1 MQPRMK
7 SPVASVP
14 GVRDALL
21 ALSRAADGVVTE
33 ETLPRSTIDLVYV
46 RASQING
53 CAPCLDMHTRDAAK
67 AGESAE
73 RLSTVAAWREAPYFN
88 DAERAALALTEAGTR
103 LADRTD
109 PVTAEV
115 FAEAAKFYDE
125 PALGALVVAIAAINT
140 WNRLSRLS
148 GQVAGGWTA

>member
-7 SPVASVP
+7 SPVASMP

-109 PVTAEV
+109 PVPAEV
-115 FAEAAKFYDE
+115 FAEAAKYYDE